1 MCLGNLFKPP
11 KPPPVQ
17 RMASQPALKAP
28 PPPTETPQAE
38 QVKPEGKETG
48 IDNRRKLKAET
59 EKVREGVKQ
68 FKAIDPST
76 MPDSP
81 EGGVTPPI

>member
-17 RMASQPALKAP
+17 RMPAQPSLKAP
-28 PPPTETPQAE
+28 PPPQETPQTE
-38 QVKPEGKETG
+38 QVKQEGQETG
-48 IDNRRKLKAET
+48 IENRRKLKAEA
-59 EKVREGVKQ
+59 EKIREGVKQ
-68 FKAIDPST
+68 FGAIDEST